1 MILFTVILITVLL
14 SVLILQDAHGTPA
27 CPLQEMRAAS
37 EVTSAEHATHGT
49 AGRLQAAETWT
60 LAGLQAARIRAE
72 VAS

>member
-1 MILFTVILITVLL
+1 MILFIVIFITVLL
-14 SVLILQDAHGTPA
+14 SVLILQDAYGVRA
-27 CPLQEMRAAS
+27 CQSQEMRASS
-37 EVTSAEHATHGT
+37 ESTCAEHATHKT